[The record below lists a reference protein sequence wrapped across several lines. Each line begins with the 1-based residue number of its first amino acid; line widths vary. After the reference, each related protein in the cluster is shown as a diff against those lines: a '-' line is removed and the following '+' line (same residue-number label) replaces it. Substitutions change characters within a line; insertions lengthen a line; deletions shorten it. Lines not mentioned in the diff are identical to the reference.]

1 MVLYKLINQIMKDRD
16 IRIADIAKMCD
27 LPDSTV
33 RGIVRRKQETV
44 ALDVAFKLSDGL
56 GVPLQELND
65 MPVDDDS
72 VPEDKKATGIS
83 SDGKYSGIIE
93 KLDRLTPEQVCRVEG
108 FVDCMLMEAAETT
121 AEQTN
126 VKLA

>member
-1 MVLYKLINQIMKDRD
+1 MDTGELISLY
-16 IRIADIAKMCD
+16 
-27 LPDSTV
+27 
-33 RGIVRRKQETV
+33 RKQSKMTV
-44 ALDVAFKLSDGL
+44 DELAQKS
-56 GVPLQELND
+56 GVPKGTLNKIIGGVTKAPTLPNMKAIARALGKTLD
-65 MPVDDDS
+65 DFDDS

-83 SDGKYSGIIE
+83 SDGKYSRLIE

-126 VKLA
+126 AKLA

>member
-1 MVLYKLINQIMKDRD
+1 MDTGELISLY
-16 IRIADIAKMCD
+16 
-27 LPDSTV
+27 
-33 RGIVRRKQETV
+33 RKQSKMTV
-44 ALDVAFKLSDGL
+44 DELAQKS
-56 GVPLQELND
+56 GVPKGTLNKIIGGVTKAPTLPNMKAIARALGKTLD
-65 MPVDDDS
+65 DFDDS

-83 SDGKYSGIIE
+83 SDGKYSSLIE

-126 VKLA
+126 AKLA

>member
-1 MVLYKLINQIMKDRD
+1 MTQQQIADMMGIDKSTYCGYETGKRQPDVRKIKQLSETLNVSVD
-16 IRIADIAKMCD
+16 ELLGIRI
-27 LPDSTV
+27 
-33 RGIVRRKQETV
+33 
-44 ALDVAFKLSDGL
+44 
-56 GVPLQELND
+56 
-65 MPVDDDS
+65 
-72 VPEDKKATGIS
+72 KKATGIS

-108 FVDCMLMEAAETT
+108 FVDCMLMEAAETA